1 MLVSSN
7 DAEESTMFSQHAI
20 TRMQQRGISGEA
32 VELLLDYGRSS
43 YHKGSEVVYLDRRS
57 RSALLQSGALIH
69 AQCDRIRNHYL
80 VLGDGLVI
88 TVGHKYRHFKRDRH

>member
-1 MLVSSN
+1 
-7 DAEESTMFSQHAI
+7 MFSQHAI

-57 RSALLQSGALIH
+57 RSALLQSGALSTLNVT
-69 AQCDRIRNHYL
+69 AS
-80 VLGDGLVI
+80 VI
-88 TVGHKYRHFKRDRH
+88 TIWCWGMGW

>member
-1 MLVSSN
+1 
-7 DAEESTMFSQHAI
+7 MFSQHAI
-20 TRMQQRGISGEA
+20 TRMQQRGVSGEA
-32 VELLLDYGRSS
+32 IELLLNYGRSS

-57 RSALLQSGALIH
+57 RSALLQSGALSH
-69 AQCDRIRNHYL
+69 AQCDRISNHYL

>member
-1 MLVSSN
+1 
-7 DAEESTMFSQHAI
+7 MFSQHAI

-32 VELLLDYGRSS
+32 VELLLNYGRSS
-43 YHKGSEVVYLDRRS
+43 YRKGSEVVYLDRRS
-57 RSALLQSGALIH
+57 RSALLQSGALSH
-69 AQCDRIRNHYL
+69 AQCDRISNHYL